1 MGTALDVEIQTSA
14 ERKNKETKE
23 RERERE
29 RGGKMSVQNMWVNSL
44 KYDNV

>member
-14 ERKNKETKE
+14 EMKNKETKK
-23 RERERE
+23 RERER
-29 RGGKMSVQNMWVNSL
+29 GKMSVQNMWVNSL